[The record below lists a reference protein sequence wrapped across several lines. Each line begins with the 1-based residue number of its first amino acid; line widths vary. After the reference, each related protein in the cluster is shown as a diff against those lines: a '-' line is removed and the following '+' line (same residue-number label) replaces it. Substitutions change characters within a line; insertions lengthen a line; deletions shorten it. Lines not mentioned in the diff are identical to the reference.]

1 MTRPPLKQV
10 FGILAVVAMVGFAAE
25 GGEYGTVDLLKL
37 KAQVRGQRDSIVR
50 LRADVDSLTRLE
62 QALKT
67 DPATQERVARE
78 GFGMI
83 RPGETLYQVVPAD
96 SAKR

>member
-1 MTRPPLKQV
+1 MKRPPLKQV
-10 FGILAVVAMVGFAAE
+10 FGILAAVAMVGFAVE
-25 GGEYGTVDLLKL
+25 GGEYGTIDLLKL

-50 LRADVDSLTRLE
+50 LRSEVDSLTRRE

-78 GFGMI
+78 VFGMI
-83 RPGETLYQVVPAD
+83 RPGEILYQVVPAD
-96 SAKR
+96 SARR

>member
-1 MTRPPLKQV
+1 MKSPPLKQV
-10 FGILAVVAMVGFAAE
+10 FGTLAVVAMVGFAVE

-37 KAQVRGQRDSIVR
+37 KVQVRGERDSIVS
-50 LRADVDSLTRLE
+50 LRSEVDSLTRLE

-78 GFGMI
+78 VFGMI
-83 RPGETLYQVVPAD
+83 RPGELLYQVVPAD
-96 SAKR
+96 SARR

>member
-1 MTRPPLKQV
+1 MTRPPLKQA

-37 KAQVRGQRDSIVR
+37 KAQVRGQRDSILR
-50 LRADVDSLTRLE
+50 LRADVDSLTGLE

-78 GFGMI
+78 VFGMV
-83 RPGETLYQVVPAD
+83 RPGEMLYQVVPAD